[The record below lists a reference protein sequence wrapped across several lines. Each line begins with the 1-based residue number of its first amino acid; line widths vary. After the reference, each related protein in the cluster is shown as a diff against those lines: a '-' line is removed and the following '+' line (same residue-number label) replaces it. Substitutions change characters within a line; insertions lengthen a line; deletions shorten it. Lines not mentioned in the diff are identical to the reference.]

1 MVERTC
7 TSSLTALV
15 ALVAVAAALVP
26 RAVRLRSRVVMMG
39 SFIEFIFIDL
49 IEVVDLRRYLYNA

>member
-1 MVERTC
+1 
-7 TSSLTALV
+7 
-15 ALVAVAAALVP
+15 VAVAAALVP